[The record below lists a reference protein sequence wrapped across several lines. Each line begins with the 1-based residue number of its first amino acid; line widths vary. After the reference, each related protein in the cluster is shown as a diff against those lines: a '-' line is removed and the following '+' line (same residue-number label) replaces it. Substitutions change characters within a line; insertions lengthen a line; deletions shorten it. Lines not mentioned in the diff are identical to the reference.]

1 MVWVYIAL
9 DILILMAIIAL
20 GAVFVWLWNRRS
32 EIHKS
37 ALSQFRNDD
46 LYKKSLQD
54 QQKLAHIEDVV
65 SDFDDDDII
74 TDMDETDRDIRYGDV
89 EFSDGYGV
97 KETEYEEDEEE

>member
-1 MVWVYIAL
+1 MRWALFLSGFGTEDQKYISL
-9 DILILMAIIAL
+9 RYPSFGMTIY
-20 GAVFVWLWNRRS
+20 
-32 EIHKS
+32 E
-37 ALSQFRNDD
+37 
-46 LYKKSLQD
+46 KSLQD